1 MTLAHL
7 RPTYDVR
14 LTGDAVADLE
24 VRLDH
29 AGFRTAVEATARRLA
44 ALGIGR
50 GDVVAVV
57 LPNRVELVI
66 TLYATWLLGA
76 ALTPVNPALTEDE
89 VFYQL
94 ADAGARVAVV
104 DAGTRE
110 RVKDIKVLDV
120 SDILA
125 RDSATVTSSESI
137 PSPQPDDLA
146 LLIYTSG
153 TTGRPKGVRLD
164 HANVAAMTNA
174 LTAALGLT
182 SSDRALLV
190 LPLFHVNAI
199 MISVVAPLAVGASSM
214 LLPKFDHRTFWK
226 SVEAERPT
234 FFSAVPAIYLL
245 LNALPEDVKPDTS
258 SLRFVIC
265 GAAPMPAS
273 AIADFEARYGVP
285 LVEGYGL
292 SESTVALTVNP
303 IEGPRKAGTV
313 GLPLPGVEVAIM
325 SDSGELLAS
334 GEDGE
339 VVARGATMMRGYLGR
354 PDETTAALKS
364 GWLHTGDIGHFD
376 EDGYLVLVDRKKDLI
391 IRGGENI
398 SPSEVE
404 AVLTSHAGV
413 LEAAVVAKPDPVMG
427 EEPIAFIVVTQGGQ
441 LDIAEL
447 FEYARSVLAKFKVP
461 KEIRVVDSLPHNAV
475 GKILKAP
482 LRESLVSQT

>member
-7 RPTYDVR
+7 RPTYDVQ

-29 AGFRTAVEATARRLA
+29 DRFRTTVDATARRLA
-44 ALGIGR
+44 ALGVGR

-89 VFYQL
+89 VSYQL
-94 ADAGARVAVV
+94 ADAGAQVAVV

-110 RVKDIKVLDV
+110 LVKDIKTLDV
-120 SDILA
+120 ADILA
-125 RDSATVTSSESI
+125 RESATVTSSESV
-137 PSPQPDDLA
+137 PSPRPDDLA

-164 HANVAAMTNA
+164 HANVDAMTNS
-174 LTAALGLT
+174 LKAALSFT
-182 SSDRALLV
+182 TSDRALLV

-199 MISVVAPLAVGASSM
+199 MISVVTPLAAGASAM
-214 LLPKFDHRTFWK
+214 VLPKFDHRTFWK
-226 SVEAERPT
+226 SVEMERPT

-245 LNALPEDVKPDTS
+245 LNALPDDMKPDTS

-285 LVEGYGL
+285 VAEGYGL

-313 GLPLPGVEVAIM
+313 GPPLPGVEVGIM
-325 SDSGELLAS
+325 SDSGVLLPS

-339 VVARGATMMRGYLGR
+339 VVARGATIMRGYLGK
-354 PDETTAALKS
+354 PDETAAALKG
-364 GWLHTGDIGHFD
+364 GWLHTGDVGHFD
-376 EDGYLVLVDRKKDLI
+376 DDGYLVLVDRKKDLI

-413 LEAAVVAKPDPVMG
+413 LEAAVVAKSDPVMG
-427 EEPIAFIVVTQGGQ
+427 EEPIAFVVVNQGAA
-441 LDIAEL
+441 LDISEL
-447 FEYARSVLAKFKVP
+447 FEHARSVLAKFKVP

-482 LRESLVSQT
+482 LRETLASDN

>member
-1 MTLAHL
+1 
-7 RPTYDVR
+7 
-14 LTGDAVADLE
+14 
-24 VRLDH
+24 
-29 AGFRTAVEATARRLA
+29 
-44 ALGIGR
+44 
-50 GDVVAVV
+50 
-57 LPNRVELVI
+57 
-66 TLYATWLLGA
+66 
-76 ALTPVNPALTEDE
+76 
-89 VFYQL
+89 
-94 ADAGARVAVV
+94 
-104 DAGTRE
+104 
-110 RVKDIKVLDV
+110 
-120 SDILA
+120 
-125 RDSATVTSSESI
+125 
-137 PSPQPDDLA
+137 
-146 LLIYTSG
+146 
-153 TTGRPKGVRLD
+153 
-164 HANVAAMTNA
+164 
-174 LTAALGLT
+174 
-182 SSDRALLV
+182 
-190 LPLFHVNAI
+190 
-199 MISVVAPLAVGASSM
+199 
-214 LLPKFDHRTFWK
+214 
-226 SVEAERPT
+226 
-234 FFSAVPAIYLL
+234 
-245 LNALPEDVKPDTS
+245 
-258 SLRFVIC
+258 
-265 GAAPMPAS
+265 MPAS

-325 SDSGELLAS
+325 SDSGELLAW

-339 VVARGATMMRGYLGR
+339 VVARGATIMRGYLGR
-354 PDETTAALKS
+354 PDETTAALKG

-427 EEPIAFIVVTQGGQ
+427 EESIAFIVVTEGGQ

-447 FEYARSVLAKFKVP
+447 FEHARSVLAKFKVP